1 MSGKDFGGRMRVR
14 ISSGVLLSMR
24 GTFNLMPT
32 NASAEGVT
40 NQDGSLD
47 RVMTPVAYRAELAIV
62 DKDVDLD
69 ALINGPRLNYTIEED
84 HTGVTHYFTNA
95 FMTGQPSVNRLT
107 GEVTG
112 IALETDSYRK
122 AGS

>member
-1 MSGKDFGGRMRVR
+1 MSGKDFGGRMTVVA
-14 ISSGVLLSMR
+14 SSGERISMR

-47 RVMTPVAYRAELAIV
+47 RVMTPTSFRAELAVV
-62 DKDVDLD
+62 DKNVDFN
-69 ALINGPRLNYTIEED
+69 AMISGPRRNFTIVED
-84 HTGVTHYFTNA
+84 HTGVTHYFTDA

-122 AGS
+122 AG